1 MQDIVA
7 STASYEAWLAKQ
19 IPLIQEDVAIKHAK
33 MAMDLFQFMRATF
46 YRWCEL
52 SPTVNPI

>member
-1 MQDIVA
+1 MRDIVA

-19 IPLIQEDVAIKHAK
+19 IPLIQEDVEIKHAK
-33 MAMDLFQFMRATF
+33 MAMDPFQFMRATF

-52 SPTVNPI
+52 